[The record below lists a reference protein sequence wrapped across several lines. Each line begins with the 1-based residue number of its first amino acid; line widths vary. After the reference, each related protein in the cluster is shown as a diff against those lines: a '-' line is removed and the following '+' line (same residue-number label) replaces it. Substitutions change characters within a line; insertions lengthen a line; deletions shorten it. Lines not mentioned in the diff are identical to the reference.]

1 MRLTRAGEYAV
12 RCALYLSLSGTGILA
27 KRKEIAR
34 TMEIP
39 GQFLGK
45 IAQQLSRAG
54 IIEIVQ
60 GAGGGYRLVIPPEKL
75 TLLEVVE
82 AVIGEIVLNDCVAN
96 PNGCYRR
103 PSCSVHR
110 VWEKAREQLRETL
123 RQTSFADLM
132 ATETCIADLMN
143 SAGNRVGSK
152 KPETENIK
160 RPIKPD

>member
-12 RCALYLSLSGTGILA
+12 RCVIYLSLSGKGMLV
-27 KRKEIAR
+27 KRKEVAQI
-34 TMEIP
+34 MEIP

-54 IIEIVQ
+54 IIDIVQ
-60 GAGGGYRLVIPPEKL
+60 GAGGGYRLIIPPEKL
-75 TLLEVVE
+75 SLLEVVE

-96 PNGCYRR
+96 PKGCYRS

-123 RQTSFADLM
+123 RQTSFADLI
-132 ATETCIADLMN
+132 AEKTCIADLMKP
-143 SAGNRVGSK
+143 AENRF
-152 KPETENIK
+152 TEKNQK
-160 RPIKPD
+160 RK